1 MAAIELDAEECVGE
15 GLGDLTLEL
24 NRLFLL
30 G

>member
-1 MAAIELDAEECVGE
+1 MAAIELDAEERVGE
-15 GLGDLTLEL
+15 GLSDLTLEL